1 MSCFRSMIPLV
12 VLSLFL
18 SLAACGG
25 GGSSATED
33 SRVSSSTTPSQ
44 GAPQSE
50 EVAKMA
56 PLAIAMAPVDE
67 DAWDRVAVRKVLRT
81 FAFGGQATDAQIA
94 TWADQSP
101 EQAIIEMLTFEQHN
115 LKLSPPAASDR
126 DGLAQRD
133 GTLRGL
139 ITFWSSDDPRNG
151 TPVGERDRYLT
162 HPQWVWLKAATSRG
176 LNPFRQKIGLWETN
190 YHLVASGDDAKADQ
204 IIRYYDDIM
213 EAHQRGIPYE
223 EVLSIAATSAA
234 IAQQYGHK
242 KNVYVNGVCRCNEDF
257 AREYFQLFFGILGDP
272 APVYHETVTIPNMA
286 FALTDMTIMSD
297 SAENYNDKI
306 LFGTAKHY
314 PGVLE
319 IMQLS
324 NVGSDAR
331 ERINQLSKYAIENQ
345 ESIDNLP
352 VIIIS
357 QLADDNLTPD
367 KIAAIRAGWK
377 SMPQKNLLTFLRAY
391 AISTV
396 FHREDR
402 IKYWNSIERNI
413 LLANQIALN
422 NMEVDLSVYAPH
434 WFMYEGVQVFRPE
447 RGVFGGQTG
456 PQASETSA
464 VFKKNYDSVTASA
477 GRYAR
482 AEGNFDGRAW
492 ARDWSVVVPADA
504 AGRFVV
510 SAVGRWLWE
519 RLVGDGLKNF
529 GPLEQAYVFALLATG
544 EDLGYVLDSADP
556 ERMIDATDIV
566 SDPVKNRVA
575 ELARSTISVNSND
588 LEQRKKAA
596 IRIGQ
601 AVNFIVGTPYIFADR
616 GR

>member
-1 MSCFRSMIPLV
+1 MLYFRSLIMLFALS
-12 VLSLFL
+12 VLL

-25 GGSSATED
+25 GSSSAPED
-33 SRVSSSTTPSQ
+33 SHVSPTAPTT
-44 GAPQSE
+44 QSDE
-50 EVAKMA
+50 IAKMA
-56 PLAIAMAPVDE
+56 PLAVAMVPIDE
-67 DAWDRVAVRKVLRT
+67 DAWDRVAVRRVLRT
-81 FAFGGQATDAQIA
+81 FALGGHATDTQIA
-94 TWADQSP
+94 TWADRSP
-101 EQAIIEMLTFEQHN
+101 QQAIVEMLTFEQHN
-115 LKLSPPAASDR
+115 LKLSPPATSDH

-139 ITFWSSDDPRNG
+139 MTFWSSDDPQNG
-151 TPVGERDRYLT
+151 TPVGKRGRYRT

-190 YHLVASGDDAKADQ
+190 YHLVASEDDAKADQ
-204 IIRYYDDIM
+204 IIRYFDDIM
-213 EAHQRGIPYE
+213 EAHRRGVPYE

-234 IAQQYGHK
+234 IATQYGHN

-272 APVYHETVTIPNMA
+272 APEYHETVTVPNMA
-286 FALTDMTIMSD
+286 FALTDMAIVSD
-297 SAENYNDKI
+297 SAENYNDKVS
-306 LFGTAKHY
+306 FGTTKHY

-319 IMQLS
+319 IMQLP

-367 KIAAIRAGWK
+367 KIAAIRAGWN

-402 IKYWNSIERNI
+402 VKYWNSIERNI

-422 NMEVDLSVYAPH
+422 NTEADLSVYAPH
-434 WFMYEGVQVFRPE
+434 WFMYEGVQIFRPE

-456 PQASETSA
+456 PQASETSD
-464 VFKKNYDSVTASA
+464 VFKKNYDSVTAEA
-477 GRYAR
+477 IRYAR
-482 AEGNFDGRAW
+482 AEGSFDGHAW
-492 ARDWSVVVPADA
+492 VRDLSVVVPANT
-504 AGRFVV
+504 AGKFVV
-510 SAVGRWLWE
+510 SEVGRWLWE

-544 EDLGYVLDSADP
+544 EDLGYMLDTSYP
-556 ERMIDATDIV
+556 ERVIDATDLI
-566 SDPVKNRVA
+566 SDPVKGRVA
-575 ELARSTISVNSND
+575 ELATSTISVNSKD
-588 LEQRKKAA
+588 PEKRKEAA
-596 IRIGQ
+596 FRIGQ
-601 AVNFIVGTPYIFADR
+601 AVNFIVGTPYIFVDR